1 MEARH
6 AERLTPPC
14 LPQIPLDIIAVQ
26 AEVLVR
32 QLRMLITPSQK
43 AMPHLRQPEYAA
55 ALAVSDRGPL
65 QSKPVHRGSG
75 DEFLMTCDTLVT
87 LRAGQ
92 VRPAKSASVHVT
104 ANVTKSHR

>member
-14 LPQIPLDIIAVQ
+14 LPQIPLDIIAFQ

-43 AMPHLRQPEYAA
+43 AMPHLR
-55 ALAVSDRGPL
+55 
-65 QSKPVHRGSG
+65 
-75 DEFLMTCDTLVT
+75 
-87 LRAGQ
+87 
-92 VRPAKSASVHVT
+92 
-104 ANVTKSHR
+104 